1 VNKAQLIDSLA
12 DRLGGKKAATEA
24 VDAVLETI
32 QRMVKDGVPVAISGF
47 GVFEKVTVPAR
58 RHRNPR
64 TGEPVRTK
72 KTTRPKFR
80 PGQGFKDV
88 VNGTRKLPKVT
99 AAATA
104 TPTKSTVTASRST
117 GSAAG
122 GRPAT
127 KASTGSASTRAKKAP
142 ARKTAAGAAKATTK
156 RASSTAK
163 KSTAKKSTAT
173 RATATTSTAK
183 KSTAT
188 RATAK
193 KSTAKKSTAPRATK
207 RSTPATST
215 AKRTVSA

>member
-1 VNKAQLIDSLA
+1 MNKAQLIESLA

-32 QRMVKDGVPVAISGF
+32 QRAVKDGIPVAISGF

-80 PGQGFKDV
+80 PGQGFKDI

-104 TPTKSTVTASRST
+104 TVTKSTVSATRSVAGAAGRST
-117 GSAAG
+117 GTAS
-122 GRPAT
+122 GRRAAT
-127 KASTGSASTRAKKAP
+127 KAAPAAGSTSTRARKAP
-142 ARKTAAGAAKATTK
+142 AAGTASAVKSAKPAAKTAKAT
-156 RASSTAK
+156 
-163 KSTAKKSTAT
+163 KSTAAKSRTPLTKKSASAAT
-173 RATATTSTAK
+173 QSSPAK
-183 KSTAT
+183 K
-188 RATAK
+188 
-193 KSTAKKSTAPRATK
+193 
-207 RSTPATST
+207 T
-215 AKRTVSA
+215 AKRTANA

>member
-1 VNKAQLIDSLA
+1 MNKAQLIESLA

-32 QRMVKDGVPVAISGF
+32 QRTVKDGIPVAISGF

-104 TPTKSTVTASRST
+104 TATNSTVSATRSVTGAAGRST
-117 GSAAG
+117 GTAN
-122 GRPAT
+122 GRRAAT
-127 KASTGSASTRAKKAP
+127 KTALPTGSASTRAKKAP
-142 ARKTAAGAAKATTK
+142 ASGAGKATAGTDSALRSAKPVTKAAKATKATATK
-156 RASSTAK
+156 ARTTLTKTPASAAK
-163 KSTAKKSTAT
+163 KSSPAK
-173 RATATTSTAK
+173 R
-183 KSTAT
+183 
-188 RATAK
+188 
-193 KSTAKKSTAPRATK
+193 
-207 RSTPATST
+207 T
-215 AKRTVSA
+215 AKRTANA

>member
-1 VNKAQLIDSLA
+1 MNKAQLIESLA

-32 QRMVKDGVPVAISGF
+32 QRTVKDGIPVAISGF

-58 RHRNPR
+58 RHCNPR

-104 TPTKSTVTASRST
+104 TAAKSTVSATRSVAGAAGRST
-117 GSAAG
+117 GTAG
-122 GRPAT
+122 GRRAAT
-127 KASTGSASTRAKKAP
+127 KAAPPTGSASTRAKKAP
-142 ARKTAAGAAKATTK
+142 ADGAGKATAGTASTLKSAKPVAKTAKATK
-156 RASSTAK
+156 
-163 KSTAKKSTAT
+163 
-173 RATATTSTAK
+173 ATATKARTTMTKTSA
-183 KSTAT
+183 
-188 RATAK
+188 
-193 KSTAKKSTAPRATK
+193 
-207 RSTPATST
+207 
-215 AKRTVSA
+215 